1 MFPQFSIGDLCAFNN
16 QGSFFPR
23 EMYWQC
29 SLGGFWVLGGVSKM
43 STVMSC
49 RDGGRKCFMMVMVM
63 TITMILMAMMILDI
77 SRYGEQVSFGSSG
90 WNHPHIPH
98 PVFVSSSSCFSS
110 LSCWYPVFLF
120 FQMMCPTSYLFVSVS
135 SSFSKSFLFTAP
147 LRNNLLNGHSLPLW
161 FMTHEALI
169 SFEDESIV
177 IDLHSLF
184 SFERRALLSSL
195 ELRLLFDPT
204 LSSFPPFLWPQLSKL
219 GKFISVRGN
228 YQLPQRFQKTASP
241 PELWRKKKQKL
252 GN

>member
-1 MFPQFSIGDLCAFNN
+1 
-16 QGSFFPR
+16 
-23 EMYWQC
+23 
-29 SLGGFWVLGGVSKM
+29 
-43 STVMSC
+43 
-49 RDGGRKCFMMVMVM
+49 M
-63 TITMILMAMMILDI
+63 TITMILMAMMILDM
-77 SRYGEQVSFGSSG
+77 VSKWVLEAVVGTILIFLNLSLSPR
-90 WNHPHIPH
+90 HPIFI
-98 PVFVSSSSCFSS
+98 FVSSSSCFSS
-110 LSCWYPVFLF
+110 LSGCHPVFLF

-161 FMTHEALI
+161 FMTHYALI

-184 SFERRALLSSL
+184 SFEPRALLSSL

-241 PELWRKKKQKL
+241 AGTLA
-252 GN
+252 